1 MVHPLLAALFRIS
14 VISLAGS
21 VVELPC
27 DGVPFVLVILEA
39 ASDREYTM
47 IYSRRAAS
55 WGDHLGDLWVCLSRE
70 MLWYSKKV

>member
-1 MVHPLLAALFRIS
+1 LRPLLSAASHSGEQCEVFLFGPFRMKFPGVEVVHPLLAALFWIS

-39 ASDREYTM
+39 A
-47 IYSRRAAS
+47 
-55 WGDHLGDLWVCLSRE
+55 
-70 MLWYSKKV
+70 